1 MEFMDIVASR
11 KSVRDYQE
19 KDVEEEKLNQIL
31 AAARLA
37 PSWANKQCC
46 KYIVVKDKIK
56 IAALSGPFTSWMKKA
71 PIVLVACAG
80 PKDSGSKNG
89 MDYYLVDV
97 GISMQQLILAAT
109 NFGLGTCWIGGG
121 FDEAN
126 IKKVLGV
133 PENIKV
139 VALTP
144 LGYAA
149 DAGLR
154 SKLIKTVG
162 GTDKRKP
169 LDEMVHKEKW

>member
-1 MEFMDIVASR
+1 MEFMDVVASR
-11 KSVRDYQE
+11 KSVRDYLDKE
-19 KDVEEEKLNQIL
+19 VEEEKLLKIME
-31 AAARLA
+31 AARLS

-46 KYIVVKDKIK
+46 KYIIVKDKAK
-56 IAALSGPFTSWMKKA
+56 IQELASNFINGWLKQA
-71 PIVLVACAG
+71 PVIAVACAD
-80 PKDSGSKNG
+80 PKGSGSHNG

-109 NFGLGTCWIGGG
+109 DFGLGTCWIGG
-121 FDEAN
+121 FDEAKV
-126 IKKVLGV
+126 KKILEV

-144 LGYAA
+144 IGYPA

-154 SKLIKTVG
+154 SKFTKLVI

-169 LDEMVHKEKW
+169 LEEMVHREKW